1 MKWLQELSAPSV
13 EEPEKGFLIPNIDL
27 TPLCSPKY
35 RSNNTNDD
43 AQVLTCNLN
52 DLIKDTNWID
62 LKQLCIAR
70 EKLVWTLFCDIT
82 CLDYDGSILD
92 ASVVALCAALR
103 SCKFKWITSKIFNRI
118 PLIVRNVL
126 STVTLPKIQYDQETN
141 NYTVHKTNREPLQL
155 SEACPVCTT
164 AMIFDE

>member
-1 MKWLQELSAPSV
+1 MKTDFPKYPQELSEPSV
-13 EEPEKGFLIPNIDL
+13 EEPEKGYLIPNIDL

-52 DLIKDTNWID
+52 DLIRDANWID

-82 CLDYDGSILD
+82 CIDYDGSVLD

-103 SCKFKWITSKIFNRI
+103 SCK
-118 PLIVRNVL
+118 
-126 STVTLPKIQYDQETN
+126 
-141 NYTVHKTNREPLQL
+141 
-155 SEACPVCTT
+155 
-164 AMIFDE
+164 

>member
-1 MKWLQELSAPSV
+1 MIQELSSPSV

-35 RSNNTNDD
+35 RTAASSDE

-52 DLIKDTNWID
+52 DLIKDANWID

-82 CLDYDGSILD
+82 CIDYDGSILD
-92 ASVVALCAALR
+92 ASVVALCTALR
-103 SCKFKWITSKIFNRI
+103 SCKLKYLVIIWLVCSETF
-118 PLIVRNVL
+118 VNVHL
-126 STVTLPKIQYDQETN
+126 FFSDF
-141 NYTVHKTNREPLQL
+141 
-155 SEACPVCTT
+155 A
-164 AMIFDE
+164 